1 MSRLFSHTCIRK
13 ATLIAACITLVSSA
27 GNADDRELLRERGA
41 DPYVFIIFDTSGSM
55 YWSSVCSAEDACED
69 IDPWDGACTSVC
81 PFDEVGCPQ
90 VCPDWGC
97 VEYGNADLAPKI
109 ELEVDDTVAGPGDIQ
124 GTWSIV
130 PLPDALGGNAYTSE
144 ADNASIRLRQSVTE
158 TRRYKLFLHVP
169 QSVMWS
175 TAVTVEVSGV
185 AEPVTAT
192 IDQRGEA
199 IVDGADDYDPWRLVG
214 VYEAIAGSEVSAR
227 VRTAGANGAVVVDGL
242 RLVSEVKECL
252 EEGYRCQQELCP
264 SGDCFVPLN
273 ADGPQSKMFQAKASM
288 YEVLGEVT
296 NVRFG
301 FATYEQDNL
310 KVRGKHWLYRVRER
324 DPDLLPND
332 GIDPPLQEMLT
343 LDEGTTLPRPGVEEV
358 FGLAQGEGWN
368 CDTGSNDNNI
378 GCYRTW
384 PADLGDAWERERTER
399 LPKLGRN
406 QSLSTTFHVRED
418 NRNDRIYLVEYAPVA
433 GYDVGDELLAVRVR
447 AWRCDYNSCA
457 RPGSPLVDEKTIF
470 YDRVSDFIAWDN
482 GARRGGA
489 RRGYFSQGHSGDA
502 SAVNTCGHDHNG
514 VRSGWDPNDDSTG
527 LGSQDD
533 IYSNVNLRWPTTAD
547 PRSTAANKR
556 AFDVGDVVPWDWQD
570 GADHREEIQE
580 RLAPNTVGETGE
592 RPDFRTAV
600 YLNDEVLSGDSPD
613 SNGARRLRF
622 RNEAERPLVPDG
634 ATPIGYAMANF
645 EQWLLEFGN
654 EATQVTDSG
663 ATIDPDW
670 SCREKFVLFLTDGD
684 DTCSFNGSG
693 NLVTNGINPS
703 NVAST
708 LFGRDVKTYVVGFG
722 LADDGDGTLDCT
734 RAPDQLACMAARGG
748 TEEPIYPK
756 NQDELVNALL
766 DIFGEVSAESRAFAS
781 ASLPAQQST
790 AADKIFFSSFTPLP
804 DRSYWAGRVDVFR
817 EPLLNVIEPPICDSC
832 VTLGLESGCHLYNVA
847 ETILRQAPLD
857 IEINA
862 DPPNGN
868 VGTGIN
874 ERRVL
879 YPTASSPV
887 KADGTMAQ
895 PQSMRLFSIPDLDGS
910 LTTQEQALRD
920 DFEEVFLDDTQ
931 KFANDETRKGHLERV
946 YRRTLRVKNSSAL
959 ADATECNTHVPLG
972 PPEEFEDGDY
982 LMGDVF
988 HANPLIS
995 SGPNNLRFFRPN
1007 LCGEVTPAA
1016 NTPSSNCPLWAST
1029 DEEDAFKRGYRNFV
1043 RRDRWYRRML
1053 TVATNDGQLHFF
1065 DAGIRNIITDPNT
1078 HEELEV
1084 FSDGTGAE
1092 IFSYM
1097 PRITMPIVREQAAD
1111 DATQIFSL
1119 DGSLT
1124 IGEVLV
1130 DPVFALDPEPDDRE
1144 WRTVVVG
1151 GLREGGDRFNDSRDI
1166 DGFVSGYYALDI
1178 TQPDGLTV
1186 IDNDPTDFRDDE
1198 YIPDAAVAGGVL
1210 PSCLEI
1216 DAGGNQ
1222 IANTGTACKSTGGE
1236 QVPFPALKWEFT
1248 DRLYFFDNDG
1258 DSDDESGWYELDED
1272 QNGVHDLGATWS
1284 KPLVSQVLVLD
1295 GTDET
1300 TRWVAIFG
1308 GGLDPL
1314 DKSDPTRGNWLYMV
1328 DIETGVTIYKRP
1340 VVGAVPSD
1348 ITGLDVNTDGIIDRL
1363 YFTTTGGFLYKVDLT
1378 SPGIFGNQI
1387 LQALDAD
1394 IPPDGDLEGILRWPD
1409 TTVTVNV
1416 ERVLNPEWEPF
1427 AIFDAEG
1434 RQLYQPPAVVAVQE
1448 REQFALAFGTGD
1460 REDLWEFDGVA
1471 GRFYAILDDDFEN
1484 PSGMPTDLPYTEADF
1499 INIDFDAPLLQL
1511 DLANGGLIPG
1521 EGRGPAAPNFLTDLD
1536 HLDGLGTQLGWVMRF
1551 PAEARITNRAFVLTG
1566 VLVFTAFQPQID
1578 PELGDDQA
1586 LCRRTG
1592 ISRTFVLDVRNAN
1605 AITTLENF
1613 RDASFDNDRPLQGG
1627 DGDPPGG
1634 GVVGDPLIVG
1644 KCGDRCLEREG
1655 FGTAP
1660 FVSSGATKNPTTQG
1674 ALTTST
1680 LDPLQDPVLRRLL
1693 ENLKQ
1698 TFFPPGCSFND
1709 SFYEMI
1715 RMQFDDTGVQ
1725 NLVPV
1730 PIGVC
1735 PSEWAAGTSNWSTD

>member
-1 MSRLFSHTCIRK
+1 MGVL
-13 ATLIAACITLVSSA
+13 AAV
-27 GNADDRELLRERGA
+27 GVRADDRELLRERGA

-81 PFDEVGCPQ
+81 PFDEVVCPQ

-109 ELEVDDTVAGPGDIQ
+109 ELEVDDTVVGPGDIQ

-175 TAVTVEVSGV
+175 TAVTVEISGV

-214 VYEAIAGSEVSAR
+214 VYEAVAGSEVSVR

-489 RRGYFSQGHSGDA
+489 QRGYFSQGNSGDA
-502 SAVNTCGHDHNG
+502 NAVNTCGHYRNG

-556 AFDVGDVVPWDWQD
+556 VFDVGDVVPWDWQD
-570 GADHREEIQE
+570 GADRQEEIQE

-600 YLNDEVLSGDSPD
+600 YFNDEVLSGDSPD

-622 RNEAERPLVPDG
+622 RNEAQRPLVPDG

-645 EQWLLEFGN
+645 EQWFLEFSN

-663 ATIDPDW
+663 TTIDPDW
-670 SCREKFVLFLTDGD
+670 SCRDKFVLFLTDGD
-684 DTCSFNGSG
+684 DTCSFYGSG

-703 NVAST
+703 NVADS
-708 LFGRDVKTYVVGFG
+708 LFETNDVKTYVVGFG

-756 NQDELVNALL
+756 NKDELVGALL
-766 DIFGEVSAESRAFAS
+766 DIFGEVQAESRAFAS
-781 ASLPAQQST
+781 ASLPAKQST

-804 DRSYWAGRVDVFR
+804 QSAYWAGRVDVFR
-817 EPLLNVIEPPICDSC
+817 EPLLNATEPPICKSC
-832 VTLGLESGCHLYNVA
+832 VREGLESGCHLYNVG
-847 ETILRQAPLD
+847 ETILSQAPTDND
-857 IEINA
+857 IDA
-862 DPPNGN
+862 VPPVGN
-868 VGTGIN
+868 VGPGLGQ
-874 ERRVL
+874 RRVF
-879 YPTASSPV
+879 YP
-887 KADGTMAQ
+887 KAYVPAQPDGTMPQ
-895 PQSMRLFSIPDLDGS
+895 PLQMRLFEMPDLRGS
-910 LTTQEQALRD
+910 LNVEEEAVRD
-920 DFEEVFLDDTQ
+920 DLEAVFLAVAQQAETETQ
-931 KFANDETRKGHLERV
+931 KAARLERV
-946 YRRTLRVKNSSAL
+946 YRQTLRTKNSSAL
-959 ADATECNTHVPLG
+959 ADALPCSQAPLG
-972 PPEEFEDGDY
+972 VPADYERGDY

-988 HANPLIS
+988 HANPLIT
-995 SGPNNLRFFRPN
+995 SGPNNLRYFRSD
-1007 LCGEVTPAA
+1007 LCGEVTRGPLS
-1016 NTPSSNCPLWAST
+1016 PPDNCPNFGVG
-1029 DEEDAFKRGYRNFV
+1029 DEVEAYERGYRNLV
-1043 RRDRWYRRML
+1043 RRNRWFRRML
-1053 TVATNDGQLHFF
+1053 TVAANDGQLHFF
-1065 DAGIRNIITDPNT
+1065 DAGVRKEVDGT
-1078 HEELEV
+1078 EL
-1084 FSDGTGAE
+1084 FTDGTGVE
-1092 IFSYM
+1092 LFSFM
-1097 PRITMPIVREQAAD
+1097 PRLAMPIVREQAAEG
-1111 DATQIFSL
+1111 ASQIFSV
-1119 DGSLT
+1119 DGAFT
-1124 IGEVLV
+1124 YGEVMV
-1130 DPVFALDPEPDDRE
+1130 DPVFATEPEPADRE
-1144 WRTVVVG
+1144 WRTVVIG
-1151 GLREGGDRFNDSRDI
+1151 GLREGGERFDDNRGI
-1166 DGFVSGYYALDI
+1166 DGFTSGYYALDVS
-1178 TQPDGLTV
+1178 QPDGLDRV
-1186 IDNDPTDFRDDE
+1186 ENEPLDPFDDE
-1198 YIPDAAVAGGVL
+1198 YVPDGAVAGGTL
-1210 PSCLEI
+1210 PSCIEI
-1216 DAGGNQ
+1216 DAYGDLVP
-1222 IANTGTACKSTGGE
+1222 STRPSCRSVTDE
-1236 QVPFPALKWEFT
+1236 SIPFPALKWEFT
-1248 DRLYFFDNDG
+1248 DQVYFFDSDG
-1258 DSDDESGWYELDED
+1258 DATDLSGWYPLDED
-1272 QNGVHDLGATWS
+1272 ENGEHDLAATWS
-1284 KPLVSQVLVLD
+1284 KPLIEQVRVLD
-1295 GTDET
+1295 GIAEA

-1308 GGLDPL
+1308 GGI
-1314 DKSDPTRGNWLYMV
+1314 DPTAKRPTLRGNFVYMV
-1328 DIETGVTIYKRP
+1328 DIETGATLYKRP
-1340 VVGAVPSD
+1340 VLGAVPSD
-1348 ITGLDVNTDGIIDRL
+1348 ITGLDVDTDGIIDRL
-1363 YFTTTGGFLYKVDLT
+1363 YFTTTAGYIYKVDLT
-1378 SPGIFGNQI
+1378 EAGELGTV
-1387 LQALDAD
+1387 ALEAEDIDVPAD
-1394 IPPDGDLEGILRWPD
+1394 GVVEGILRWPD
-1409 TTVTVNV
+1409 PSLSVTT
-1416 ERVLNPEWEPF
+1416 ERVISPEWEPF
-1427 AIFDAEG
+1427 AIFDTGG
-1434 RQLYQPPAVVAVQE
+1434 RPLYYPPAVVTLGGGD
-1448 REQFALAFGTGD
+1448 QFALAVGSGD
-1460 REDLWEFDGVA
+1460 REDLWDFDNQN
-1471 GRFYAILDDDFEN
+1471 GRFFVVVDDDFER
-1484 PSGMPTDLPYTEADF
+1484 PLGVSDLPLTEDAF
-1499 INIDFDAPLLQL
+1499 VNIDFDAPLVGV
-1511 DLANGGLIPG
+1511 DS
-1521 EGRGPAAPNFLTDLD
+1521 
-1536 HLDGLGTQLGWVMRF
+1536 DGLPLLNAPDFLSAEADLPDGTTARRGWVMRF
-1551 PAEARITNRAFVLTG
+1551 PVEARISSRAFVLAG
-1566 VLVFTAFQPQID
+1566 VLVFTFFQPQID
-1578 PELGDDQA
+1578 PELGGDQA

-1592 ISRTFVLDVRNAN
+1592 LSRTFVVDVRNAD
-1605 AITTLENF
+1605 ALTTLKNL
-1613 RDASFDNDRPLQGG
+1613 RDPTLEDDRGLLGG
-1627 DGDPPGG
+1627 SGAPPGNPG
-1634 GVVGDPLIVG
+1634 PEPPLWGD
-1644 KCGDRCLEREG
+1644 CGDRCSERVG

-1660 FVSSGATKNPTTQG
+1660 FVSSGSTKNPTTVG
-1674 ALTTST
+1674 ALPSAN
-1680 LDPLQDPVLRRLL
+1680 LDPLADPVMRRLM

-1698 TFFPPGCSFND
+1698 TFFPHGCRFND
-1709 SFYEMI
+1709 SYFEMI
-1715 RMQFDDTGVQ
+1715 RMQFDDTGVK

-1735 PSEWAAGTSNWSTD
+1735 PSDTAFGQAVWSSD